1 MPKIRIAE
9 SNDELEVFLE
19 MVKNVDLHH
28 VFLQLEVLEAM
39 ITVTPNQ
46 WEVTT
51 MGVAG
56 RMLPQGASWTFFSEL
71 LHSFSQQITTKH
83 GKYEIY
89 WNINMP
95 DVCENTASFQLWDL
109 WILPW
114 NAMFF
119 FLICIVHSTQKWDVY
134 WPCYGRLCLIFQY
147 QFPRLWEPESGWWSR
162 CQNIY
167 MKRRLCDSVLTSISE
182 ISLKG
187 IDIESCNHRFS
198 RDWLIRFN
206 SQPFVVGQKF
216 CRSHR
221 WCLHRTCDGG
231 FLVPFVGSDG
241 WSLGRSLGGKQS
253 PCLCS
258 SDLAGKGRGNVKLKK
273 WGPKVEYGNNET
285 GDLSSF

>member
-1 MPKIRIAE
+1 
-9 SNDELEVFLE
+9 
-19 MVKNVDLHH
+19 MVKNVDLHQ
-28 VFLQLEVLEAM
+28 VFLQLEALEAM

-56 RMLPQGASWTFFSEL
+56 RMRDHKGQVEHFFQNYCTLSVRK
-71 LHSFSQQITTKH
+71 SQQNMGNMKYIEICLMFVKIQPLSS
-83 GKYEIY
+83 YEIFESCHEMRWFVSNLY
-89 WNINMP
+89 
-95 DVCENTASFQLWDL
+95 CHT
-109 WILPW
+109 
-114 NAMFF
+114 
-119 FLICIVHSTQKWDVY
+119 TGGWDVY
-134 WPCYGRLCLIFQY
+134 WPCYGKLCLIFQY

-167 MKRRLCDSVLTSISE
+167 LKRRLCDSVLTSISE

-187 IDIESCNHRFS
+187 IDIESCHVIIAFPEIGRIQ
-198 RDWLIRFN
+198 LP
-206 SQPFVVGQKF
+206 QPLVVGKKF

-258 SDLAGKGRGNVKLKK
+258 SDSAGKGRGNVELKK
-273 WGPKVEYGNNET
+273 
-285 GDLSSF
+285 